1 MANYHR
7 EMLNRKI
14 EQAEQKQREELANS
28 YAEKE
33 MQEREK
39 ELRRIETRRFWI
51 QTVITSIAAISALL
65 GVLLQ
70 LQK

>member
-14 EQAEQKQREELANS
+14 EQAEQKQREEWANS

-39 ELRRIETRRFWI
+39 ERRRIETRRFWI

>member
-14 EQAEQKQREELANS
+14 EQAEQKQREELANF

>member
-14 EQAEQKQREELANS
+14 EQEEQKQREEWANS

-33 MQEREK
+33 MQERDK
-39 ELRRIETRRFWI
+39 ERLRIETRRFWI

>member
-14 EQAEQKQREELANS
+14 EQAEQKQREEWSNS

-39 ELRRIETRRFWI
+39 ERRRIETRRFWI

-70 LQK
+70 IQK

>member
-1 MANYHR
+1 MANYNR

-14 EQAEQKQREELANS
+14 EQAEQKQREEWANS

-39 ELRRIETRRFWI
+39 ERRRIETRRFWI

>member
-14 EQAEQKQREELANS
+14 EQAEQKQREEWANF

-39 ELRRIETRRFWI
+39 ERRRIETRRFWI

>member
-14 EQAEQKQREELANS
+14 EQAEQKQLEEWANS

-39 ELRRIETRRFWI
+39 ERRRIETRRFWI

-70 LQK
+70 IQK

>member
-14 EQAEQKQREELANS
+14 EQAEQKQREEWANS

-33 MQEREK
+33 KKEREK
-39 ELRRIETRRFWI
+39 EQRRIETRRFWI

-70 LQK
+70 IQK

>member
-14 EQAEQKQREELANS
+14 EQAEQKQREEWVNS

>member
-14 EQAEQKQREELANS
+14 EQAEQKQREEWANS

-39 ELRRIETRRFWI
+39 EQRRIETRRFWN

>member
-14 EQAEQKQREELANS
+14 EQAEQKQREEWANS

-39 ELRRIETRRFWI
+39 EQRRIETRRFWI

>member
-7 EMLNRKI
+7 EMVNRKI
-14 EQAEQKQREELANS
+14 EQAEQKQREEWANS

-33 MQEREK
+33 MKEREK
-39 ELRRIETRRFWI
+39 ERHRIETRRFWI